1 MSLLLTVHV
10 TEIEWKFF
18 IWLQATQKKC
28 NELQWKIFSCWK
40 NFLTC
45 SHSVHK
51 LSSLLLFFHVPFC
64 SEHKLNLV
72 HHVNSSW
79 SNFFLCCRSRKTFVV
94 YNICVSVKQS
104 QIILLSCIFWVFL
117 FFNFI
122 FCWWQLKMSLICWSW
137 RRAFFTY
144 FVSLFIHHIALHWY
158 IRNSWR
164 EMNWNFKFLAMQG
177 EIF

>member
-117 FFNFI
+117 FLILFFADGS
-122 FCWWQLKMSLICWSW
+122 LKCRW
-137 RRAFFTY
+137 
-144 FVSLFIHHIALHWY
+144 FVDHEGEHFLLTSCHSLFIILRS
-158 IRNSWR
+158 IDIS
-164 EMNWNFKFLAMQG
+164 G
-177 EIF
+177 IV